1 MDLYTDEEVNGGQRG
16 PVISD
21 ESPRS
26 LSWVTPSD
34 ALPPTVKAHSN
45 GVKSSSSS
53 STSLSA
59 RDDVH
64 VSTLNCQLN
73 KSPLPELD
81 MTRSSAS
88 VKQSN
93 KHSCEASTFDK
104 ADSQSHSLQL
114 DVMEFMKRA
123 SKASQ
128 FCRCLK
134 SSHICLAVCTQC
146 NAMHNINCALLEHCN
161 RESHPVLLCEIVNE
175 VMKELRAESPQ
186 GGSALPSLTSSTA
199 AMSSLVLYDDPEP
212 TIQSRHPILYHTCCN
227 LSQLDPQVL
236 CLTCN
241 VFHIDLC
248 RELDKC
254 QMHKTKRLGV
264 CSCGRTCSRNPLVLC
279 RYCGN
284 EFCRECWYR
293 NPVECTCGQTF
304 DQSSSV

>member
-1 MDLYTDEEVNGGQRG
+1 M
-16 PVISD
+16 
-21 ESPRS
+21 
-26 LSWVTPSD
+26 TPSN
-34 ALPPTVKAHSN
+34 APPPTVKTHSN
-45 GVKSSSSS
+45 GVKSLSSS
-53 STSLSA
+53 STSLST
-59 RDDVH
+59 REDVH

-73 KSPLPELD
+73 KSSLPELD
-81 MTRSSAS
+81 TTRSSAS

-93 KHSCEASTFDK
+93 KQTCEASTFDK

-114 DVMEFMKRA
+114 EATEFMKRA

-128 FCRCLK
+128 FCRCLQ
-134 SSHICLAVCTQC
+134 SSHICPAVCTHC
-146 NAMHNINCALLEHCN
+146 NALHNITCALLEHCN
-161 RESHPVLLCEIVNE
+161 RESHPVLVYEMME
-175 VMKELRAESPQ
+175 ELRAVSPQ
-186 GGSALPSLTSSTA
+186 GGSTLPSLTSSTA

-212 TIQSRHPILYHTCCN
+212 KIQSHHPIGYHTCCN

-236 CLTCN
+236 CLTCS
-241 VFHIDLC
+241 VFHAGSC